1 MLYSTLVKRKHFTA
15 DAQLRRRLPRLAVAA
30 LVMGGALVAGESL
43 LDPWLAG
50 AMIERYLA
58 LAMLVGA
65 GVALYGVACFLTGAY
80 RVSDL
85 KALMRRRGSTAT

>member
-1 MLYSTLVKRKHFTA
+1 
-15 DAQLRRRLPRLAVAA
+15 
-30 LVMGGALVAGESL
+30 
-43 LDPWLAG
+43 
-50 AMIERYLA
+50 MIQRYVA

-65 GVALYGVACFLTGAY
+65 GIALYGVACFLTGAY